1 METIPAS
8 TRWQDI
14 VQGPSKEAVR
24 AHIRKI
30 ANYTTLKSVED
41 GSPIMPK
48 ADGIDP
54 VTSETHPDLAGIV
67 ENRRLA
73 A

>member
-1 METIPAS
+1 
-8 TRWQDI
+8 
-14 VQGPSKEAVR
+14 VR
-24 AHIRKI
+24 AHIRKV

-41 GSPIMPK
+41 GAPIMPK